1 MFEFFQKHKLSFFI
15 FGLFIAIILG
25 GKDARFW
32 GLNNPSLEEILN
44 DVGSGKIDARTVV
57 LDSIQLVKAKSLMNE
72 NPEKYN
78 DLQKSLIQ
86 EKTGKEILL
95 EVGLG
100 FKHPGQI
107 ILNSKQSEEIK
118 KLILANPKKY
128 SQAQK
133 SLIPEFKNKDFSNS
147 KHLITP
153 VALNLSGAEILEEVG
168 LGNYSPEE
176 IKLTSQQKEEIKT
189 LINANPSD
197 YNENQKSL
205 LK

>member
-1 MFEFFQKHKLSFFI
+1 MFEFIQKHKLSFFI
-15 FGLFIAIILG
+15 LGILIAIILG

-57 LDSIQLVKAKSLMNE
+57 LDSIQLFKAKSLMNE

-95 EVGLG
+95 EIGLG

-107 ILNSKQSEEIK
+107 ILNTKQKEEIK
-118 KLILANPKKY
+118 KLILAHPQKY

-133 SLIPEFKNKDFSNS
+133 SLIPEFDNKDYVFEQE
-147 KHLITP
+147 ITP
-153 VALNLSGAEILEEVG
+153 IVLNLSGAEILEEVG

-176 IKLTSQQKEEIKT
+176 IKLTSKQKEEIKT
-189 LINANPSD
+189 LINTNPSD